1 MFSKRITQLSLALL
15 VCIAIVF
22 NACKSEQKLAL
33 KFAPEIAKKYE
44 MSMTTIQDIEME
56 QMGQKMNMKNTVA
69 MTYEMLVKEKDANN
83 NIIIVSTFKKIKFV
97 SNNPGGEMG
106 YDSEKEVDTSN
117 MFSMMF
123 AQIFGSMINENIII
137 VVNESGEVSKV
148 TGMAAIFDKMTR
160 NTGLDS
166 MPGAAE
172 SLASFKEQFS
182 DDQFKKNFDESFN
195 ILPKT
200 DIAIGETW
208 NIENNKNVMSMD
220 VNTKTKYTLKGM
232 EPEVALVDVNAE
244 FTIEKKA
251 EENQGIEM
259 TMKGTQVG
267 TMKIDRKIGMAT
279 EGNISQ
285 DISAT
290 SKSMGMEIPMT
301 IKGTITFSSK
311 EIK

>member
-1 MFSKRITQLSLALL
+1 MFSKRITQLSVALI

-22 NACKSEQKLAL
+22 NACKSEEKLAL
-33 KFAPEIAKKYE
+33 KFAPEVAKKYE
-44 MSMTTIQDIEME
+44 MTMSTIQDIEME
-56 QMGQKMNMKNTVA
+56 QMGQKMNIKNTIA

-83 NIIIVSTFKKIKFV
+83 NIVIISTFKKIKFV
-97 SNNPGGEMG
+97 SNNPSGEMG

-123 AQIFGSMINENIII
+123 AKIFGGMINEKITI
-137 VVNESGEVSKV
+137 VVSETGEVTKV
-148 TGMAAIFDKMTR
+148 TGMAAIFDKMTST
-160 NTGLDS
+160 NGFDT

-172 SLASFKEQFS
+172 SLASFKDQFS
-182 DDQFKKNFDESFN
+182 DEQFKKNFDESFN

-208 NIENNKNVMSMD
+208 EIDNNINVMSMD

-232 EPEVALVDVNAE
+232 EPEVALVDVTSE
-244 FTIEKKA
+244 FTVNKKA
-251 EENQGIEM
+251 EENEGMEM
-259 TMKGTQVG
+259 DMKGTQTG
-267 TMKIDRKIGMAT
+267 TMKINRKIGMAT
-279 EGNISQ
+279 DGSITQ
-285 DISAT
+285 DITAKT
-290 SKSMGMEIPMT
+290 KSMGMEIPMT